1 MTLLLNT
8 LLGFTISMTILGSNA
23 LAQEPTEDLLAGP
36 TVQDQEVTHED
47 MRAERSR
54 VTGKGDK
61 NHQNRDQLRLWMT
74 TIRSVDLTKK
84 QQEEISSLVHQL
96 RNAQEK
102 FQKEH
107 GKEIRELKKKSKEA
121 KKNGND
127 IPDDVGTRTRELIA
141 IAPDPAEYQSK
152 AWVLLS
158 EDQQTTFK
166 KNYQEAIDKL
176 LKKRD
181 MKNKSDSP
189 MMDEE
194 TKRQDHR
201 KRDFDNDDQQ
211 IRDKQNHR
219 DDREFDGDSVDEA
232 GIRRVRFLRRLQ
244 RLRDESPS
252 DKQ

>member
-84 QQEEISSLVHQL
+84 QQEEVSSLVHQL
-96 RNAQEK
+96 RKAQDK

-127 IPDDVGTRTRELIA
+127 IPDDVGTRTRELLA

-158 EDQQTTFK
+158 EDQQTEFQK
-166 KNYQEAIDKL
+166 KYQVALEE
-176 LKKRD
+176 LKKRLEKRKG
-181 MKNKSDSP
+181 KNDP

-194 TKRQDHR
+194 TKGQDHR

-211 IRDKQNHR
+211 IRDKQNYR

-232 GIRRVRFLRRLQ
+232 GIRRIRFLRRLH
-244 RLRDESPS
+244 RLRNESPS